1 MTFSADFIGIRELM
15 RITRNHINA
24 VLRLAFCVAFATAST
39 TALSQALRAD
49 QDLGAQWRVNST
61 ARLMA
66 GLAPWHPAH
75 LEFSKTEAWKEH
87 SAVMQS
93 AWSQMNFNQVK
104 PMSAWRDKVISPT
117 CPVGKT
123 VLYPFSGPDFFNA
136 YWLFPDCETFVM
148 FGLEHIGDLPNIGG
162 MNERQVAKLLTDVR
176 VATSD
181 LFDRNYFITEN
192 MARQLRT
199 SQLRGVV
206 PLLAIEMAIAGMD
219 ILRIVPYEI
228 AAGRTAPVYAA
239 DADLSG
245 GEVSPETAARPRPLR
260 QLKAVSIEF
269 RAGDS
274 AKLKRLIYFSV
285 DATDNGLAK
294 YPQFLAFLRSL
305 GPTTT
310 LLKSASYLL
319 HSRNFRLLSRTVLDV
334 SGYLVQDDSGVPYGT
349 LASGNWDIH
358 LHGTYAVPIPPF
370 QRAFQPALASAYKAQ
385 HPDPLP
391 FSFGY
396 NFHDQRDERS
406 HMIIGIRNQ
415 RQQTAAATPERQV
428 SSRAK
433 VKTRQRGGA

>member
-1 MTFSADFIGIRELM
+1 M
-15 RITRNHINA
+15 RITTNHLHAVFRLALCVALATVSNA
-24 VLRLAFCVAFATAST
+24 VL
-39 TALSQALRAD
+39 SQSLRTD

-75 LEFSKTEAWKEH
+75 LEFARTDAWKEH
-87 SAVMQS
+87 SAAMQR
-93 AWSQMNFNQVK
+93 AWSELSANRVK
-104 PMSAWRDKVISPT
+104 PMSVWRDTAISPA

-123 VLYPFSGPDFFNA
+123 LLYPFSGPDFFNA

-148 FGLEHIGDLPNIGG
+148 FGLEHIGDVPNIEG
-162 MNERQVAKLLTDVR
+162 MNERQVTRLMTDVR
-176 VATSD
+176 AATSD

-199 SQLRGVV
+199 PQLGGVV

-219 ILRIVPYEI
+219 ILRIVPYDVGRGPAVP
-228 AAGRTAPVYAA
+228 AAAA
-239 DADLSG
+239 DA
-245 GEVSPETAARPRPLR
+245 VSQNADTPPEGAVRPRPLR
-260 QLKAVSIEF
+260 QLKGVSIEF
-269 RAGDS
+269 RAGES

-285 DATDNGLAK
+285 DATDHGLAR
-294 YPQFLAFLRSL
+294 YPQFVAFLRSL

-319 HSRNFRLLSRTVLDV
+319 HSRNFRQLRKTVLDV
-334 SGYLVQDDSGVPYGT
+334 SGYLVQDDSGVPYGM
-349 LASGNWDIH
+349 LASGGWEIR

-406 HMIIGIRNQ
+406 HMIIGIRTH
-415 RQQTAAATPERQV
+415 RQQTAAATPERQA

-433 VKTRQRGGA
+433 AKTRQRGGA